1 MRERFAAG
9 PLLLPGVDVEDFDCG
24 GGFIG
29 NDGCKGNEDEDDGS
43 SAAFIS
49 RSFASIAAILSSV
62 LSYAMSNVRMVD
74 EDDSLS
80 GLPLLLQ
87 Q

>member
-1 MRERFAAG
+1 MTDRFAGA
-9 PLLLPGVDVEDFDCG
+9 PLLLPGVDVEGFDCG

-29 NDGCKGNEDEDDGS
+29 NDGCKDNVDEDDGS

-49 RSFASIAAILSSV
+49 RSLASIAAILSSV
-62 LSYAMSNVRMVD
+62 LSCAMSNVRRTG

-80 GLPLLLQ
+80 RLPLLFQ